1 MPTPRKPSP
10 QGQGEV
16 PTRRSRQPPPE
27 RNLPRRRPTEF
38 FHKLSSSSSRDRCR
52 RREPRRPHPLYQ
64 INRRSHR
71 YQGESHRMTQ
81 REPGS
86 HNEFETPLPSAAPCS
101 PERSPAHHLL
111 LTPGA
116 SHEAPQSGQAPAE
129 RRIGGA
135 GVTRLAPSP
144 DSSAR
149 SHQAQPPI
157 LAMPPRGSR

>member
-1 MPTPRKPSP
+1 
-10 QGQGEV
+10 
-16 PTRRSRQPPPE
+16 
-27 RNLPRRRPTEF
+27 
-38 FHKLSSSSSRDRCR
+38 
-52 RREPRRPHPLYQ
+52 
-64 INRRSHR
+64 
-71 YQGESHRMTQ
+71 MTQ
-81 REPGS
+81 RAPGS
-86 HNEFETPLPSAAPCS
+86 HNEFETPRRHRQPPCS
-101 PERSPAHHLL
+101 PESSPAHHLL

-116 SHEAPQSGQAPAE
+116 SHEAPQSGQVPAE